1 MHMTDIFDDPTID
14 AGYIPLLEQLRQSP
28 TLVLKQSVNPNGVMG
43 GLARPE
49 QLKVVQVPVV
59 PNDDCIYWIAGVSVT
74 PCGLRIPS
82 VFLTCEGGSIVF
94 QTFWYVGGR
103 WHYHHDTRAHDALEQ
118 DYDSLIPFD
127 EEFAV
132 PTAYEVEDE

>member
-1 MHMTDIFDDPTID
+1 MTDIFDDPTFD
-14 AGYIPLLEQLRQSP
+14 DEYIPLLEKLRQSP
-28 TLVLKQSVNPNGVMG
+28 TLVLKQSVNPNGLMG
-43 GLARPE
+43 GLAKPE
-49 QLKVVQVPVV
+49 QLQVVRVPVV
-59 PNDDCIYWIAGVSVT
+59 PNDDCIYWIAGVSIT

-94 QTFWYVGGR
+94 QTFWYVDGR
-103 WHYHHDTRAHDALEQ
+103 WYYHYDTKAHTSLGQ